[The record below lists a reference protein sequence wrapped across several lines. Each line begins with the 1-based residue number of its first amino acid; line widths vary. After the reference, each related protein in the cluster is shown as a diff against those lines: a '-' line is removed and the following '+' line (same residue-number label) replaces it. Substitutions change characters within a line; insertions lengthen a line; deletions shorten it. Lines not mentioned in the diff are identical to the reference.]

1 MTLEEIKTAVQ
12 ALPKEDRRKLGVY
25 ILELEKDYFQKT
37 VGPQIVDDL
46 DAVSKVV
53 QETIEKMK
61 RKMKESL

>member
-61 RKMKESL
+61 RKMKDSL